1 MFVGVNMG
9 FSLREKYREV
19 SEAEFP
25 LPLAPVD
32 TETERQIFEKDEE
45 VRFPHWLNRSF
56 TQL

>member
-45 VRFPHWLNRSF
+45 VRFPH
-56 TQL
+56 